1 MEAPRPGFPFET
13 IDEHPIVYD
22 GYHQAQP
29 QGHGERRPRR
39 SMPASAERPY
49 S

>member
-13 IDEHPIVYD
+13 IDEHPILYD
-22 GYHQAQP
+22 GHHEA
-29 QGHGERRPRR
+29 QGHVQAERRPRR
-39 SMPASAERPY
+39 SMPPSAERPY